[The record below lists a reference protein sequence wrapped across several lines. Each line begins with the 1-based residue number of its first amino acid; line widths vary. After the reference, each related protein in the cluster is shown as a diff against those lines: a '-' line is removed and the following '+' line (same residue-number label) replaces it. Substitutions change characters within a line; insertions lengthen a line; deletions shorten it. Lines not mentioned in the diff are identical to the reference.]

1 MTRERIVGAAVTCF
15 VLAFAGL
22 VGGLVFDRERW
33 PAWPLVNGVAG
44 LVAGALLAP
53 AVADGRPLTNVAF
66 AIAAPVIA
74 VFAVAAVPTSSRP
87 EREIGI
93 LVLTWVGGGVAGA
106 RLLQRRFAT
115 IRPANDS
122 RSAGEVARDRKFA
135 RAWTEAVIV
144 VVALPIIYFVLLLTG
159 GCQMCP

>member
-33 PAWPLVNGVAG
+33 PAWSLVNGVAG
-44 LVAGALLAP
+44 L
-53 AVADGRPLTNVAF
+53 
-66 AIAAPVIA
+66 
-74 VFAVAAVPTSSRP
+74 
-87 EREIGI
+87 
-93 LVLTWVGGGVAGA
+93 VAGA